1 MKPTLTLS
9 ILFLVNRLVLAQS
22 DLWPQECFDG
32 SNMYGRPDDTDDPDE
47 TVVSDQDLLVNIEQD

>member
-9 ILFLVNRLVLAQS
+9 ILFLVNRLVLAQNE
-22 DLWPQECFDG
+22 LWSQECFDG